1 METRTLMEAT
11 GETVITEGGEET
23 AEMETRETTKM
34 INANGYSSRW
44 SLGSSLQPLSGDP
57 LLYLEGDIHERLE
70 VIETE

>member
-1 METRTLMEAT
+1 
-11 GETVITEGGEET
+11 
-23 AEMETRETTKM
+23 M
-34 INANGYSSRW
+34 INANGYSTRW